1 MTAPTLLALA
11 DRIEVVCNNASP
23 VNHGSGSIF
32 WMTARD
38 WSHELRALAA
48 PQVEMVSE
56 LPNVREQF
64 TEWLA
69 REMPAGTVIG
79 NPRWWAPKIIR
90 AFHDYRTIARERDK
104 LTSPGAAELPDLP
117 DSYGDH
123 CVTDSV
129 RTMREPGYT
138 ADQMRAYAQSALNA
152 RAGGDGGMVERMY
165 QALWFAQPFI
175 AYAAKN
181 AENPRLAKECL
192 TAMNASIEEYRALA
206 SQAVGVKS

>member
-1 MTAPTLLALA
+1 MNTET
-11 DRIEVVCNNASP
+11 
-23 VNHGSGSIF
+23 
-32 WMTARD
+32 
-38 WSHELRALAA
+38 A

-138 ADQMRAYAQSALNA
+138 ADQMRAYAQAALNA
-152 RAGGDGGMVERMY
+152 RAGGDGWLPIESAPKSVADGRRVDGIYLLGFIPDADACDPLSCMDTIWWEPLLPNTAGGRGKWCAGKSDIEVSPTH
-165 QALWFAQPFI
+165 WQPLPTPP
-175 AYAAKN
+175 A
-181 AENPRLAKECL
+181 
-192 TAMNASIEEYRALA
+192 ALA
-206 SQAVGVKS
+206 SQAVGV

>member
-1 MTAPTLLALA
+1 MSIKNTPT
-11 DRIEVVCNNASP
+11 
-23 VNHGSGSIF
+23 
-32 WMTARD
+32 
-38 WSHELRALAA
+38 

-138 ADQMRAYAQSALNA
+138 ADQMCAYAQAALNA
-152 RAGGDGGMVERMY
+152 RAGGDYVPTVPDAVAVLASLRNQFEKLPIRREPMSGQTHSYVERDNVLALIE
-165 QALWFAQPFI
+165 QA
-175 AYAAKN
+175 
-181 AENPRLAKECL
+181 AENFSKPWPGIRDLCQPA
-192 TAMNASIEEYRALA
+192 ALA
-206 SQAVGVKS
+206 SQAVGVVK